1 MLRGRSSIRRLKSQ
15 HYFKLGNDSVD
26 NRVAALGLTAM
37 VRMRQITGKLEGCE
51 GQGKLMAWAAQVVT
65 LLYRAPEILMGAR
78 YYHTPVDMWS
88 LGCIMAELISGRPLF
103 MGDSEVCGTHCD

>member
-1 MLRGRSSIRRLKSQ
+1 
-15 HYFKLGNDSVD
+15 
-26 NRVAALGLTAM
+26 M
-37 VRMRQITGKLEGCE
+37 V
-51 GQGKLMAWAAQVVT
+51 QVVT

-103 MGDSEVCGTHCD
+103 MGDSEVFSSCEPCRSCHSVQSEAAETGLVLVPSLRSMRPLPHVLLPNSRFSRVRSQS

>member
-1 MLRGRSSIRRLKSQ
+1 
-15 HYFKLGNDSVD
+15 
-26 NRVAALGLTAM
+26 M
-37 VRMRQITGKLEGCE
+37 V
-51 GQGKLMAWAAQVVT
+51 QVVT

-103 MGDSEVCGTHCD
+103 MGDSEVCLPAKIKLCQCGYLVS

>member
-1 MLRGRSSIRRLKSQ
+1 MQVCRACPRLHEAHGDVTMTAISGSASE
-15 HYFKLGNDSVD
+15 LISV
-26 NRVAALGLTAM
+26 TM
-37 VRMRQITGKLEGCE
+37 
-51 GQGKLMAWAAQVVT
+51 QVVT

-103 MGDSEVCGTHCD
+103 MGDSEVSFSS

>member
-1 MLRGRSSIRRLKSQ
+1 M
-15 HYFKLGNDSVD
+15 
-26 NRVAALGLTAM
+26 
-37 VRMRQITGKLEGCE
+37 
-51 GQGKLMAWAAQVVT
+51 QVVT

-103 MGDSEVCGTHCD
+103 MGDSEVCLPAKIKPCQCGYLVS

>member
-1 MLRGRSSIRRLKSQ
+1 ML
-15 HYFKLGNDSVD
+15 
-26 NRVAALGLTAM
+26 
-37 VRMRQITGKLEGCE
+37 
-51 GQGKLMAWAAQVVT
+51 QVVT

-103 MGDSEVCGTHCD
+103 MGDSEVCLSAEHTALPLCIRPVW

>member
-1 MLRGRSSIRRLKSQ
+1 
-15 HYFKLGNDSVD
+15 
-26 NRVAALGLTAM
+26 M
-37 VRMRQITGKLEGCE
+37 VVSAYELVIVVM
-51 GQGKLMAWAAQVVT
+51 QVVT

-103 MGDSEVCGTHCD
+103 MGDSEVCPFAEHALMILPA